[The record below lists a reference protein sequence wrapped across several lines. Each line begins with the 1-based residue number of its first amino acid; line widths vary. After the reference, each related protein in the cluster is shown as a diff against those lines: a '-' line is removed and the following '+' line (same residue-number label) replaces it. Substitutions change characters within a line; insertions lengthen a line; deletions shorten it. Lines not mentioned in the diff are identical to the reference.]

1 MKKAI
6 KILMAT
12 LALILLLLL
21 TIPLMFKGKIENI
34 IKVEGNK
41 LLNAKFDFKRLNIS
55 LIKNF
60 PLASV
65 TLEDFYLKGVDE
77 FENDTLVA
85 ADEITASVNLISIF
99 GDEGYDIQKILLDGV
114 SLNAV
119 VLSNGNANWNVV
131 NFSDSDTLDTDE
143 IEIEEVA
150 DVEESESSF
159 RIKLQELR
167 IKDFNLIYDD
177 RESGIY
183 ARIENFDADCSG
195 DFGSVRTL
203 VDLNAAIEALTFKM
217 DGVPFLNRASLAAN
231 MNIDADFENNRFTLN
246 KNTLQLNAIKAA
258 VDGWVALTDA
268 GVKMDIKLNS
278 NEIGFKEIL
287 SLVPA
292 IYTKDFEGLRT
303 DGTALLTAY
312 AKGELIGDSILPAFN
327 LALDVKDAMFRYP
340 SLPAGVDN
348 INIAA
353 EVSNPGGSLDA
364 TIVRIAPFGFS
375 MAGNPFSLKATVV
388 TPMSDIAFDATAVGT
403 LDLGKI
409 KDIYPLDDIAL
420 NGVVKAD
427 VNINGKMSYIE
438 KEQYEKIKAS
448 GSVQLNNM
456 LVQMQ
461 ELPDIDIKKSLFTFT
476 PRYLQLSETTVNIG
490 NSDITFDSKFDNY
503 IGFALKGTTLK
514 GELNVKSKMLNLND
528 FMSGEEP
535 AEETKENTP
544 EEPVDTAAATVIRV
558 PENINFKMQVNFD
571 KVLFDKMVFDKL
583 NGQLVVKD
591 GKVDMKNLSLNTMGG
606 NMLVN
611 GYYSAPENVEPE
623 FNAGIKLNNI
633 LFVRAYQELNLV
645 QKMAPIFNGLTG
657 DFSGSVN
664 LKTKLDDS
672 MSPVLSTLTGNGSLS
687 TKDLSLN
694 NIKAIQMVADIAKKP
709 SIKETKV
716 KDLNVEFSIADG
728 RVNTKPFDIKLGDV
742 QMKLSGSTGLDQTI
756 DYKGEIT
763 LPTTVGKLSQL
774 GTVDMAIGGTFTSP
788 KVSIDTEALLKK
800 AASKAAENVI
810 DKLLGGSSEKAPEQ
824 QDTTPKSSEEKKKEV
839 AGKLLN
845 KAFEL
850 LKK

>member
-6 KILMAT
+6 KIFMAI
-12 LALILLLLL
+12 LALLLLLLL

-41 LLNAKFDFKRLNIS
+41 LLNAEFDFKRLNIS

-65 TLEDFYLKGVDE
+65 TLENFYLKGVDE

-119 VLSNGNANWNVV
+119 VLPNGNVNWNVV
-131 NFSDSDTLDTDE
+131 NLSDSETADTVE
-143 IEIEEVA
+143 IEA
-150 DVEESESSF
+150 EESESSF

-167 IKDFNLIYDD
+167 IKNFNLIYDD

-195 DFGSVRTL
+195 DFGNVRTL
-203 VDLNAAIEALTFKM
+203 VDLNAAIEALTFRM
-217 DGVPFLNRASLAAN
+217 DGIPFLNRASLAAN

-364 TIVRIAPFGFS
+364 TIVRIAPFDFS

-420 NGVVKAD
+420 NGVIKAD

-456 LVQMQ
+456 LVQM
-461 ELPDIDIKKSLFTFT
+461 EEFPDIDIKKSLFTFT

-490 NSDITFDSKFDNY
+490 NSNITFDSKFDNY

-535 AEETKENTP
+535 AEESKENTS

-694 NIKAIQMVADIAKKP
+694 NVKAIQMVADIAKKP

-763 LPTTVGKLSQL
+763 LPTSVGKLSQL
-774 GTVDMAIGGTFTSP
+774 GTVDMTIGGTFTSP